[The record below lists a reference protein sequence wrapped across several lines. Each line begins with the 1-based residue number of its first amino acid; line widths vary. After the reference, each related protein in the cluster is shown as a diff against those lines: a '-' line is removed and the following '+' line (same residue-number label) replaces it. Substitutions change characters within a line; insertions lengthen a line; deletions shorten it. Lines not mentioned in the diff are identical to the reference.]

1 MSWWVWCLNDFIWT
15 HKSSPV
21 GWHINVL
28 RATET
33 SKPQQLKCM
42 QVIGHMCQA
51 EWTPAYPIP
60 TKSPLNPST
69 AISVCPFRNA
79 QQREMCGWG
88 ALKQITLI
96 DDWHF
101 AAEWRGWPPSSIF
114 PPCVSQNPKS
124 RPQLN
129 EKADR
134 KAKGGKTTSHI
145 CVEGGNLSCCF
156 GLLRCS
162 NRCRSFG

>member
-1 MSWWVWCLNDFIWT
+1 
-15 HKSSPV
+15 
-21 GWHINVL
+21 
-28 RATET
+28 
-33 SKPQQLKCM
+33 
-42 QVIGHMCQA
+42 
-51 EWTPAYPIP
+51 
-60 TKSPLNPST
+60 
-69 AISVCPFRNA
+69 
-79 QQREMCGWG
+79 MCGWG

-134 KAKGGKTTSHI
+134 KAKGGKTTAHI
-145 CVEGGNLSCCF
+145 CVEGEI
-156 GLLRCS
+156 
-162 NRCRSFG
+162 